1 MYSFTCESQSKSMQ
15 EMRQAMEYMDRK
27 IRAVLE
33 EKSRIVEEIN
43 ANKRIEADKKRID
56 GEKEVY
62 NRIYAFL

>member
-1 MYSFTCESQSKSMQ
+1 MYLFTCESQSKSMQ
-15 EMRQAMEYMDRK
+15 EMQQAMEYMDRK

-62 NRIYAFL
+62 DRIYAFL

>member
-62 NRIYAFL
+62 DRIYAFL

>member
-15 EMRQAMEYMDRK
+15 EMQQAMEYMDRK

>member
-1 MYSFTCESQSKSMQ
+1 MYLFTCESQSKSMQ
-15 EMRQAMEYMDRK
+15 EMQQAMEYMDRK

-43 ANKRIEADKKRID
+43 ANKHIEADKKRID